1 MITVALEGRNEGP
14 NERLKQVI
22 DVNLRTASQTRD
34 LLQKLVTECI
44 NLIMIPVGFSMT
56 WQT

>member
-1 MITVALEGRNEGP
+1 MKAP

-34 LLQKLVTECI
+34 LPQKLVTECI